1 MKITPF
7 LFSLTLLLHVNKGL
21 TQKILP
27 VPLNIAHAIN
37 NSSRTNEGIP
47 GSAYWQNSG
56 AYSIQVSLDPASRL
70 VTGTEQI
77 VYTNN
82 SPDSLARLDFKLYPN
97 IFQKGAIRVMRVN
110 PQDLNDGV
118 TITNFKIDQVSH
130 PVPAI
135 TKGTDMIVPVPTI
148 LPQHTVQVSL
158 DFSYTLN
165 TGPDFRTGAVDSAAF
180 FVAYFF
186 PRISVYDDID
196 GWNRNPYIGSQE
208 FYNDFCHFS
217 VAVTVPGDYLVWAT
231 GDLKNKEEVLDQKY
245 INRISEAEK
254 SNDIKTIVDSS
265 DLATGHITR
274 PHAFN
279 TWKFEASNVTD
290 FVFATS
296 NHYLW
301 DASSVEVDP
310 SAKRRTRVDAV
321 YNPRHTSYSEVIQFA
336 RKTVELMSYRFPKWP
351 FPYQHETVFDGL
363 DQMEYPMMVNDN
375 PVEDVTE
382 TIALTNHEIFHTMF
396 PFYMGINETK
406 YGWMDEGWATIG
418 EWLLSPMI
426 DTAFRDNYGIEAY
439 NQAAGKEIDLP
450 ITTLSTQI
458 ADYAYFLNC
467 YPKPALGYL
476 YVKDMLGENLFF
488 KGLHEYFRNWNGK
501 HPDPLDFFY
510 SMNRGSGKN
519 MNWFWKRWFYDD
531 GYPDLAIGAVNKVG
545 KEWLVTIESPGTKPV
560 PVDLT
565 IFYTD
570 GSTQKIHR
578 DISCWEKGNRSIQ
591 LRFPETKK
599 PMKMTLGS
607 LYVPDIN
614 KKNNE
619 YAW

>member
-1 MKITPF
+1 MKFTPT
-7 LFSLTLLLHVNKGL
+7 LFSLILLLLVNTAQ
-21 TQKILP
+21 TQRTLP
-27 VPLNIAHAIN
+27 VPLNVAHAVN
-37 NSSRTNEGIP
+37 KSTRTNNGLP

-56 AYSIQVSLDPASRL
+56 DYSIQVSINPVSRL
-70 VTGTEQI
+70 VSGTEQI

-82 SPDSLARLDFKLYPN
+82 SPDSLQHLLFKLYPN
-97 IFQKGAIRVMRVN
+97 IFQKGAIRAMTVK
-110 PQDLNDGV
+110 PQDLTEGV
-118 TITNFKIDQVSH
+118 TINNFKIDQMIH
-130 PVPAI
+130 PIPAI
-135 TKGTDMIVPVPTI
+135 PKGTDMIVPVPTV
-148 LPQHTVQVSL
+148 LPHHTVKISL

-165 TGPDFRTGAVDSAAF
+165 TGAEFRTGAVDSSSF

-186 PRISVYDDID
+186 PRIAVYDDID
-196 GWNRNPYIGSQE
+196 GWNRYPYIGSQE

-217 VAVTVPGDYLVWAT
+217 VAITVPGDYLVWAT
-231 GDLKNKEEVLDQKY
+231 GDLKNKEEVLNQKY
-245 INRISEAEK
+245 INRIAEAEK
-254 SNDIKTIVDSS
+254 GNEIKSIVDSS
-265 DLATGHITR
+265 DMAAGKITS
-274 PHAFN
+274 HHDFN
-279 TWKFEASNVTD
+279 TWKFEATNVTD

-301 DASSVEVDP
+301 DASSVEVD
-310 SAKRRTRVDAV
+310 SLKKRRTRVDAV
-321 YNPRHTSYSEVIQFA
+321 YNPTHTSYSEVIHFA

-375 PVEDVTE
+375 PLDDKTE
-382 TIALTNHEIFHTMF
+382 TISLTNHEIFHTMF

-418 EWLLSPMI
+418 EWQLSPMI
-426 DTAFRDNYGIEAY
+426 DTSIRDNYGIEPY
-439 NQAAGKEIDLP
+439 NRAAGKEIDLP
-450 ITTLSTQI
+450 VITLSTQLS
-458 ADYAYFLNC
+458 DYTYFLNC

-488 KGLHEYFRNWNGK
+488 KGLHEYIRNWNGK
-501 HPDPLDFFY
+501 HPGPLDFFN

-519 MNWFWKRWFYDD
+519 MDWFWKRWFYDD
-531 GYPDLAIGAVNKVG
+531 GYPDLSISAVKKVG
-545 KEWLVTIESPGTKPV
+545 KEWLVTVESPGTKPV

-578 DISCWEKGNRSIQ
+578 DISCWEKGNRSIG
-591 LRFPETKK
+591 LRFPYTKK
-599 PMKMTLGS
+599 PMKMILGS

-619 YAW
+619 YSW